1 MKVSWSSFLS
11 SPRLKAFLNAI
22 LSGVRPCIFLSV
34 FLKTFHIFD
43 SFYRTTG
50 PVLTNL
56 AQIIIG
62 WKRFTFV
69 EMEGHCLFQ
78 GEIIRNYFK
87 LFGIFQKTFGQKN
100 SNLGG
105 SIFRYCRFK
114 FDQIIIPWGRVGPQC
129 EGHWYFKYEYMEKN
143 LLFNK
148 HLAKKAV
155 NCVEALSCS
164 VNSSQSVYGHRD
176 KDWATNEGAGG
187 RILT

>member
-1 MKVSWSSFLS
+1 MKVSWSSF
-11 SPRLKAFLNAI
+11 SPHLGWTLF

-56 AQIIIG
+56 AQISIG

-114 FDQIIIPWGRVGPQC
+114 FVQIIIPCGRVGPHC
-129 EGHWYFKYEYMEKN
+129 EDHWYFTYEYMEKN
-143 LLFNK
+143 LLSLNIWP
-148 HLAKKAV
+148 KKAV
-155 NCVEALSCS
+155 SCVEALSGS
-164 VNSSQSVYGHRD
+164 VDSIKDNQIMVTGIRIGLQMGGGIEFLHR
-176 KDWATNEGAGG
+176 N
-187 RILT
+187 I

>member
-1 MKVSWSSFLS
+1 MKVSWSSFFS

-22 LSGVRPCIFLSV
+22 LSGVRPCIFLPV
-34 FLKTFHIFD
+34 YLKTFHIFD

-50 PVLTNL
+50 PISTIL
-56 AQIIIG
+56 AQRIIG

-114 FDQIIIPWGRVGPQC
+114 FVQIIIPCGRVGPHC
-129 EGHWYFKYEYMEKN
+129 EDHWYFTYEYMEKN
-143 LLFNK
+143 LLFIK
-148 HLAKKAV
+148 HLAKK
-155 NCVEALSCS
+155 SCKLCKS
-164 VNSSQSVYGHRD
+164 IIR
-176 KDWATNEGAGG
+176 
-187 RILT
+187 